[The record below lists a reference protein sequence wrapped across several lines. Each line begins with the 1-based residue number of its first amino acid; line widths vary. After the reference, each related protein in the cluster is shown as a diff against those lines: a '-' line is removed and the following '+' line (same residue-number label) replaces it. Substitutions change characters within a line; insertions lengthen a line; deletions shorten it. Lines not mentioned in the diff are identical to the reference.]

1 VHFEQFYA
9 FDSTTIRLFSE
20 VMKGVGRNPKGDGT
34 GKKANKRQPEPT
46 FRYQTITCFFA
57 GK

>member
-1 VHFEQFYA
+1 MLAGYVFGWLPV
-9 FDSTTIRLFSE
+9 R
-20 VMKGVGRNPKGDGT
+20 T